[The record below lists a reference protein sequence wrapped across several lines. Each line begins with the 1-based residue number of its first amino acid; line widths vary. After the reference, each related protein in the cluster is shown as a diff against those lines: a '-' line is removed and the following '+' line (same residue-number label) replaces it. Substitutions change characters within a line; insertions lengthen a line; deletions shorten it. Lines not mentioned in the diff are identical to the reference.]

1 MIIGGTLVAKMQSIY
16 LNDCF
21 LAYYYAVFVFVQ
33 RLL

>member
-1 MIIGGTLVAKMQSIY
+1 MIIGGTLVAKMQTIY

-21 LAYYYAVFVFVQ
+21 LGYYYAVFVFVR